1 MKAACCWSNSF
12 KELQA

>member
-1 MKAACCWSNSF
+1 MKEACCWSNSF